1 MLLKLIIKGQNN
13 SSILQP
19 GRTLRFYSKG
29 NVSSLGEGK
38 ERESRGKGECEGRG
52 NAGGRQQEGRGKG
65 AVRHTEGRDKGE
77 GKQMEGSGKEEARGR
92 EWRGEGEG
100 RERGDRRNGEGMK
113 REERRK
119 GEGSDCPDLVAV
131 HCDILPASRGLAL
144 VEQRVVEDVVTVH
157 LTLIWTL
164 SYTQ

>member
-1 MLLKLIIKGQNN
+1 MLLKLIIKRQNN

-38 ERESRGKGECEGRG
+38 EREGRGKGECEGRG
-52 NAGGRQQEGRGKG
+52 N
-65 AVRHTEGRDKGE
+65 GE
-77 GKQMEGSGKEEARGR
+77 GKQMEGSGKEEARER

-119 GEGSDCPDLVAV
+119 GEGSACPDLVAV